1 MSYRKPGQPE
11 TGICREPK
19 PWLEGCSS
27 ILGLWHKKL
36 LERQKR
42 LKNEA
47 RLIAAGFLLSRDPEP
62 TPKPKPMEQ
71 ISFAEWTSRHKS

>member
-1 MSYRKPGQPE
+1 MSHQKPDYPE

-36 LERQKR
+36 LERQE
-42 LKNEA
+42 NEA
-47 RLIAAGFLLSRDPEP
+47 RLIAAGFLLPRDPAP
-62 TPKPKPMEQ
+62 PQKPREQ
-71 ISFAEWTSRHKS
+71 ISFAEWASRHKS